1 MAVKIIVSSE
11 ELKQTLEYI
20 SLIAGASPGK
30 KDDGLKNLSNS
41 VKITAISP
49 CCNKNYML
57 IFECVGNNEQLLYRM
72 EGKSYEDTEKAEIT
86 VELRKLA
93 SLAKSFDGDVE
104 LNFDI
109 NELII
114 SAGGGLFKLPA
125 QVIPFPNLKPPEGT
139 EKIVLNVS
147 FLQEAVRY
155 CTVATAVKDNGR
167 AVLCCMQIN
176 LKADGSA
183 ICFATNTHKLAKFV
197 ATKTGSRTDRT
208 FLLLPINIQHIVDI
222 CDENEITINPN
233 DKFFFAKTPRL
244 EYLCYIVDGNF
255 LDCENVFQKIKPVKR
270 IVASKRKLL
279 TAIYRASIMTGDEND
294 QRIKFASDNKNMMI
308 ESISVNGSG
317 LDCIPLDR
325 TDGKDDQGY
334 NVSAFNISR
343 LISNIPSDSVEIST
357 QGHNLKPILIKE
369 PNSDSGYILA
379 PMR

>member
-1 MAVKIIVSSE
+1 MAVKIIVASE

-20 SLIAGASPGK
+20 SLIAGTSPGK
-30 KDDGLKNLSNS
+30 KGDDLKGLSNS
-41 VKITAISP
+41 VKITAVSP
-49 CCNKNYML
+49 CHDKNYML

-72 EGKSYEDTEKAEIT
+72 EGKSYDNTEKAEIT
-86 VELRKLA
+86 VEVKKLA
-93 SLAKSFDGDVE
+93 SLAKSFDGDVK

-109 NELII
+109 NELIV

-125 QVIPFPNLKPPEGT
+125 RVIPFPDLKPPEDS
-139 EKIVLNVS
+139 EKIVLSIS
-147 FLQEAVRY
+147 FLQEAVRH
-155 CTVATAVKDNGR
+155 CAVATAAKDDNR
-167 AVLCCMQIN
+167 AFLTCMQIN

-197 ATKTGSRTDRT
+197 ATNTGSRTNRT

-222 CDENEITINPN
+222 CDDNEITIIPTNR
-233 DKFFFAKTPRL
+233 FFFAQTPRF

-255 LDCENVFQKIKPVKR
+255 LDCESVFRKIKAVKR

-279 TAIYRASIMTGDEND
+279 AAIYRAGIMTGDEND
-294 QRIKFASDNKNMMI
+294 QKIKFASDDNNIMI
-308 ESISVNGSG
+308 EATSVSGSS
-317 LDCIPLDR
+317 LDSIPLDSS
-325 TDGKDDQGY
+325 DGKDDQGY

-357 QGHNLKPILIKE
+357 QGRGLMPILIKE
-369 PNSDSGYILA
+369 PNSESGYILA